1 MKKDEMKFEDKMNK
15 LEELVTELEK
25 DDIKIDESIE
35 VYKEAMKLVTEC
47 DKQLK
52 DIEEQVSKMVN
63 ENGDFVNFEIE
74 E

>member
-47 DKQLK
+47 DK
-52 DIEEQVSKMVN
+52 
-63 ENGDFVNFEIE
+63 
-74 E
+74 